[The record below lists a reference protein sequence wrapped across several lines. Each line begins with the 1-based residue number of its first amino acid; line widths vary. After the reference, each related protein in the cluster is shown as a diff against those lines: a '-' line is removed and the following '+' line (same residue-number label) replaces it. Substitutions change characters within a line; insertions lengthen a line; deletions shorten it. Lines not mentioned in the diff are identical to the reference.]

1 MPFRTHLL
9 VVANQTV
16 GSDELV
22 EHLRGRA
29 RSGPLRATLVVPAGD
44 EQRARAARR
53 LEVAVARLREH
64 GIDARGAL
72 AADGDPLHAAL
83 DAYDPARHD
92 AIVVVTLPAHLSHW
106 LGCDVPQRVRRA
118 TGALVHVVET
128 REAPVALPR

>member
-22 EHLRGRA
+22 EHLRERA
-29 RSGPLRATLVVPAGD
+29 RGGPLRATLVVPAD
-44 EQRARAARR
+44 AAHRADAARR
-53 LEVAVARLREH
+53 LDAAVARLREH
-64 GIDARGAL
+64 GLDAAGAV
-72 AADGDPLHAAL
+72 ADDDDPLHAAI
-83 DAYDPARHD
+83 DRYDPARHD
-92 AIVVVTLPAHLSHW
+92 GIVVVTLPAHLSRW
-106 LGCDVPQRVRRA
+106 LGCDVPQRVARA